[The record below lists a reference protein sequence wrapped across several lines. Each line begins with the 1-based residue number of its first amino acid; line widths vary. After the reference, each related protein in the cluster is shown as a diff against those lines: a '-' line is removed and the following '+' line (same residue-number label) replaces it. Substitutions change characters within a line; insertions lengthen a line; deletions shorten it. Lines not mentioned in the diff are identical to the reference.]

1 MTPIGFEFTLGQ
13 RAPDV
18 PLFRGKAISASP
30 DLGRNLM
37 ICYVIIPVIWALM
50 KEIQKQ
56 LGKLQAR

>member
-37 ICYVIIPVIWALM
+37 ICYVIIPVI
-50 KEIQKQ
+50 
-56 LGKLQAR
+56 

>member
-18 PLFRGKAISASP
+18 LLFRGKAISISP

-37 ICYVIIPVIWALM
+37 ICVFPVIWTLM
-50 KEIQKQ
+50 KEIAKQ
-56 LGKLQAR
+56 LGKLQAE